1 MGLLGMVRNLQG
13 GNVNALA
20 SNHIAVTA
28 NMASATWNTA
38 ASHEVFTVTGTVR
51 MWLWVLCTDTLTDA
65 ADAADIQFG
74 VAGATDAFIA
84 ATAAAGKGGAGL
96 AAGEVWCDATP
107 ADTYGNASS
116 LILDKI
122 VSGGLDVGYE
132 ITGAALTGGSL
143 EFHCVWVPLDDTG
156 NVEAGAGGTL

>member
-74 VAGATDAFIA
+74 LAGATNAFIA
-84 ATAAAGKGGAGL
+84 ATAAAGKGGSGL

-107 ADTYGNASS
+107 ADTYGNTSS

-132 ITGAALTGGSL
+132 ITGAALTGGAL
-143 EFHCVWVPLDDTG
+143 EFHCVWVPLDGTG

>member
-1 MGLLGMVRNLQG
+1 MGLLGMVRNLAG
-13 GNVNALA
+13 GGVNALA

-28 NMASATWNTA
+28 TMSSAAWNTA

-74 VAGATDAFIA
+74 VAGATSAFIA
-84 ATAAAGKGGAGL
+84 ATAAAGKGGSGL

-107 ADTYGNASS
+107 ADTYGNTSS

-132 ITGAALTGGSL
+132 ITGAALTGGVL
-143 EFHCVWVPLDDTG
+143 EFHCVWVPLDGTG